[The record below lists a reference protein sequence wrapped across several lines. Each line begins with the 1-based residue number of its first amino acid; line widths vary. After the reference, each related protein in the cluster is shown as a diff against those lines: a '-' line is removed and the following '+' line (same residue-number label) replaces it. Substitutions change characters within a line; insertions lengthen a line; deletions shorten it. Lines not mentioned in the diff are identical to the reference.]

1 MKWDVSVTSL
11 SYFSVP
17 NWGAS
22 VKHPAAIGEKQPF
35 RITAANG
42 PTLPLG
48 IRQYMLNYL
57 NSLNNPSG
65 CLTLQP
71 HVTQTLNCQ
80 STLTLFVF
88 WILTDYSDRSFS
100 FNDLAFFADRLYR
113 WSYFHWKSSFR
124 KFIKICSFLSAQ
136 IQYTHAFGL
145 YIITAKYKMQALF
158 WIKSHFFI
166 FSPDHPFILPTA
178 NIQRIKIIH
187 FMCICRHLRYS

>member
-1 MKWDVSVTSL
+1 MVKWDVSDTSL
-11 SYFSVP
+11 PYFSVP

-22 VKHPAAIGEKQPF
+22 VKHPAAIGEQQPF

-65 CLTLQP
+65 RLTLQP
-71 HVTQTLNCQ
+71 HVIQTLNRQ

-113 WSYFHWKSSFR
+113 
-124 KFIKICSFLSAQ
+124 
-136 IQYTHAFGL
+136 
-145 YIITAKYKMQALF
+145 
-158 WIKSHFFI
+158 
-166 FSPDHPFILPTA
+166 
-178 NIQRIKIIH
+178 
-187 FMCICRHLRYS
+187 

>member
-1 MKWDVSVTSL
+1 MWPHGHCCLSVLGNTCFFNKIL
-11 SYFSVP
+11 
-17 NWGAS
+17 
-22 VKHPAAIGEKQPF
+22 KQSEQPL
-35 RITAANG
+35 RVYQTAAARFTNF
-42 PTLPLG
+42 
-48 IRQYMLNYL
+48 
-57 NSLNNPSG
+57 
-65 CLTLQP
+65 
-71 HVTQTLNCQ
+71 CQ

-166 FSPDHPFILPTA
+166 FSPIFPNHPSIRTGFNICSGTCLKNHFPNQHVKDIWRRISLSDKMNQYVLFMRMAIDLLPD
-178 NIQRIKIIH
+178 K
-187 FMCICRHLRYS
+187 